1 MLKEKYELY
10 KLTYKEY
17 LVLLKSGNFFIAL
30 NNDAIVMNN
39 VFKYKIIR
47 SKNFIKSG
55 FPLGSLDKVI
65 DRLKIENINYVLID
79 NELNSKEKFK
89 NNNYSK
95 FVTKID
101 NYEIILN
108 RINMINNI
116 LKKNLANPNIKN
128 ILNEM
133 EDILCKINY

>member
-1 MLKEKYELY
+1 MLKEKYEIY

-55 FPLGSLDKVI
+55 FPLGTLDKVI
-65 DRLKIENINYVLID
+65 DRLKNEEINYVLID
-79 NELNSKEKFK
+79 DDVILKEKFK

-108 RINMINNI
+108 RINVINDI
-116 LKKNLANPNIKN
+116 LKKNLSNPNIKN
-128 ILNEM
+128 ILNEV
-133 EDILCKINY
+133 EEILCKINY

>member
-1 MLKEKYELY
+1 MLKEKYEIY

-55 FPLGSLDKVI
+55 FPLGTLDKVI
-65 DRLKIENINYVLID
+65 DRLKNEEINYVLID
-79 NELNSKEKFK
+79 DDVILKEKFK

-108 RINMINNI
+108 RINVINDI
-116 LKKNLANPNIKN
+116 LKKNLSNPNIKN
-128 ILNEM
+128 ILNEV
-133 EDILCKINY
+133 EGILCKINY